1 MSKSNNNY
9 EKHLDKVL
17 KDPELAIEYLNV
29 ALSEQQEDPTLFI
42 RALKNV
48 AQAWELDLKKED
60 VLDQH
65 SLLDS
70 LGLKLAIVK
79 KPEAA

>member
-1 MSKSNNNY
+1 MSKNSNY

-17 KDPELAIEYLNV
+17 KDSELAVEYLNV
-29 ALSEQQEDPTLFI
+29 ALTEQQEDPTLFI

-48 AQAWELDLKKED
+48 AQAWGINIKETD
-60 VLDQH
+60 ILDQH
-65 SLLDS
+65 SLLDAM
-70 LGLKLAIVK
+70 GLKLAIVK